1 MSLKI
6 SNEKKS
12 NLYKKKDRNRLIVM
26 NHLNIV
32 FKILFT
38 LNREKMTPTG

>member
-1 MSLKI
+1 MRKNQI
-6 SNEKKS
+6 
-12 NLYKKKDRNRLIVM
+12 YKKKDRNRLIVM

>member
-1 MSLKI
+1 MRKKI
-6 SNEKKS
+6 KS
-12 NLYKKKDRNRLIVM
+12 TNKKDHNHLIVM